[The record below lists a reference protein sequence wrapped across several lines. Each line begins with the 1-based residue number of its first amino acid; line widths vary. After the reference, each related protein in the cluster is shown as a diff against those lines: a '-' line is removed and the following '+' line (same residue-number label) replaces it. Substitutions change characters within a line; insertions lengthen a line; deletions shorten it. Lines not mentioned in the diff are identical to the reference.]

1 MTSLLALLLAC
12 AGSHKPDPES
22 AAHAEAPPEAP
33 ADVATPQPERVVKR
47 PSPSRAAVN
56 ADYGKRATDFAMRF
70 HQQIAD
76 GNTATSG
83 ISAEIALSMLAA
95 GARGQTQAEFE
106 TLFGAPVDEAWHI
119 DNARALAAYND
130 TLGAELTVTNGL
142 WTDTGFSLLESYS
155 QLLTDDYR
163 VQPAQLDFSDANT
176 AAATINRWTQEHT
189 KGMIEKLFE
198 PPDVQGAKVVLANA
212 VAFKGKW
219 AVPFDLANTK
229 PMPFHVGSESVDV
242 PTMNATLEHL
252 SYVDEEG
259 FSAVAIP
266 YQERATQMII
276 VLPDEGVELESVEA
290 RLDAQM
296 LGRTTMSGRR
306 PVNIALPKWQAE
318 YSYDLL
324 EPLAEMG
331 LSTAFRG
338 GDYSGMSE
346 QALTLD
352 AAIQKVVVKVD
363 EEGTEAAAVTGIIM
377 KTTSTAVAPPPVDF
391 VVDRPFFWV
400 IWHTETRS
408 PLFTG
413 RVVDPR

>member
-1 MTSLLALLLAC
+1 MTSFLALLLAC
-12 AGSHKPDPES
+12 AGSQKPDPES
-22 AAHAEAPPEAP
+22 AAQPEPTAP
-33 ADVATPQPERVVKR
+33 AEVSTPQPERVVNM
-47 PSPSRAAVN
+47 PSPSRAAVS

-70 HQQIAD
+70 HQQLAD

-95 GARGQTQAEFE
+95 GARGPTEAEFSE
-106 TLFGAPVDEAWHI
+106 LFGAPVDEAWHV

-142 WTDTGFSLLESYS
+142 WTQTGFTLLEPYT
-155 QLLTDDYR
+155 QLLSDNYL
-163 VQPAQLDFSDANT
+163 VQPAQLDFGDAD
-176 AAATINRWTQEHT
+176 AAAGVINSWTREHT
-189 KGMIEKLFE
+189 KGMIDKLFD

-219 AVPFDLANTK
+219 AVPFDTADTK

-259 FSAVAIP
+259 FSAIALP
-266 YQERATQMII
+266 YQERAVQMLI
-276 VLPDEGVELESVEA
+276 VLPDAGVELSEVES
-290 RLDAQM
+290 RMDAQM
-296 LGRTTMSGRR
+296 LGRMTMSGRR
-306 PVNIALPKWQAE
+306 PVNVALPRWEAE
-318 YSYDLL
+318 FSYDLL
-324 EPLAEMG
+324 EPLAAMG
-331 LSTAFRG
+331 LATAFRG
-338 GDYSGMSE
+338 GDYSGMTE
-346 QALTLD
+346 QALSLD
-352 AAIQKVVVKVD
+352 AAIQKVVVTVD
-363 EEGTEAAAVTGIIM
+363 EEGTEAAAVTGIVM
-377 KTTSTAVAPPPVDF
+377 KTTAMPPPPIDF